1 MNISLSQKA
10 VYKISTGL
18 MVQCSM
24 AFANYPSVLDAL
36 SDPNFEFPSS
46 DNIAMMVCKQGEMFE
61 LNLLGA
67 FVWELMDGT
76 KTIDTILDKIV
87 NMFSIE
93 KQTAYSDLAIL
104 IENMIELGVLNL
116 VSP

>member
-1 MNISLSQKA
+1 MNTSLSKNA
-10 VYKISTGL
+10 VYKTSTRL

-24 AFANYPSVLDAL
+24 AFANYPSVFAAL

-46 DNIAMMVCKQGEMFE
+46 DDIAMMLSKRGEMFE

-76 KTIDTILDKIV
+76 KTIDTISSEIVKI
-87 NMFSIE
+87 FSID

-104 IENMIELGVLNL
+104 IENMLELGVLNL
-116 VSP
+116 VSL